1 MVKFA
6 DLPSA
11 INEFVKDGET
21 IAMEGFTHLIPFAAG
36 HEIIRQKIKD
46 LTAIRLTPDL
56 IYDQMI
62 GAGCIKKLI
71 FSWGG
76 NPGVGSLHRFRDAY
90 QNSWPQKLEIEEHTH
105 AGLTNKYVA
114 GASGLPFAVMRGYRG
129 SDLFD
134 QTSGVVEINSPF
146 SDEVLTAVSAINPDV
161 TVLHAQQAD
170 KAGNVML
177 WGITGVAR
185 EAVFAAK
192 KVLVTVEEVVEE
204 FTPKFN
210 SIIIP
215 NIQIDVISLAP
226 RGAWPSY
233 ASGYYERDNSAYIA
247 WDKIAKERDTF
258 LTWLDDVIHKESN
271 AKGPKS

>member
-6 DLPSA
+6 DLSSA

-114 GASGLPFAVMRGYRG
+114 GASGLPFTVMRGYRG

-146 SDEVLTAVSAINPDV
+146 SDEVLTAVSAINPGV

>member
-1 MVKFA
+1 MLKFT
-6 DLPSA
+6 DLSSA
-11 INEFVKDGET
+11 ISEFVKDGET

-36 HEIIRQKIKD
+36 HEIIRQRIRN

-76 NPGVGSLHRFRDAY
+76 NPGVGSLHRFRDSY
-90 QNSWPQKLEIEEHTH
+90 QNGWPHKLEIEEHTH

-114 GASGLPFAVMRGYRG
+114 GASGLPFTVMRGYQG
-129 SDLFD
+129 SDLFKN
-134 QTSGVVEINSPF
+134 TSGVVEINSPF
-146 SDEVLTAVSAINPDV
+146 SDEVLTAVSAINPDL
-161 TVLHAQQAD
+161 TILHAQQAD
-170 KAGNVML
+170 MAGNVML

-192 KVLVTVEEVVEE
+192 KVLITVEEIVES
-204 FTPKFN
+204 FKPKFN
-210 SIIIP
+210 SMIIP
-215 NIQIDVISLAP
+215 NIQINAISLAP
-226 RGAWPSY
+226 KGAWPSY

-247 WDKIAKERDTF
+247 WDKIAKDRESFLRWLEDIMSSDTNSRQ
-258 LTWLDDVIHKESN
+258 TNS
-271 AKGPKS
+271 